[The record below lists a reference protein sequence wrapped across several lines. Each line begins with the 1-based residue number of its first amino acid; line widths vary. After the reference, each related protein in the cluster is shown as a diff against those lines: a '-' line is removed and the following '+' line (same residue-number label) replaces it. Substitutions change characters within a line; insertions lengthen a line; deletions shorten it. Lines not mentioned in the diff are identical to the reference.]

1 MTKLTKSG
9 LEQAKNNLIRS
20 DGKGGLTEA
29 EDIRLFQ
36 QHIIDTIFHLTDST
50 SLQKLIADL
59 QTEVNQLQ
67 NQIADLQENLR
78 NQSSNITDILQQIAQ
93 NQSSIG
99 GLQQAITQA
108 QTRINQL
115 QSQANSNTNLIQSL
129 QAQIDQLK
137 DDLQNGTPNSQ
148 NSILT
153 DYQVLTLSIGE
164 NVVVHNFNLS
174 TPDAWQLSLKQNS
187 EEVYALV
194 RTRDKDSIFI
204 HSNTALTVS
213 IFITAKLD

>member
-1 MTKLTKSG
+1 MAKLTKSK

-99 GLQQAITQA
+99 HLQQAITQA
-108 QTRINQL
+108 QTRIHQF
-115 QSQANSNTNLIQSL
+115 QSHVNSNTNLIHGL
-129 QAQIDQLK
+129 QRQIDQLK

-153 DYQVLTLSIGE
+153 DYQVVTLSIGE

-174 TPDAWQLSLKQNS
+174 TPDAWQLSLKQGG
-187 EEVYALV
+187 EEVYASA
-194 RTRDKDSIFI
+194 RTRDKNSLWIT
-204 HSNTALTVS
+204 SNSAVTVS
-213 IFITAKLD
+213 VFLTAQS